1 MLIATPNLCL
11 DITVQLAH
19 LEPGTVARATATD
32 TSAGG
37 KGVNAARAAA
47 ALGAA
52 PMVTGFL
59 PTHDGNR
66 FEQLLAAERLSF
78 RPVPVDGVLRVA
90 TVLLEDDG
98 RVTVVNG
105 RGPDIDSS
113 HWQAFLGQVAA
124 LVDGSGVLVCSG
136 SLPPGVPL
144 DGYRQLTEIAHRAGV
159 PVLVDA
165 APSVLQQVLSAGPD
179 LVSPNLSE
187 AEGLL
192 LGRSDE
198 QVHEQG
204 ADIPS
209 RAVRASHQ
217 LHHAGAARA
226 VVTAGGAGAALSTAD
241 GSWWL
246 PAPRVNVIN
255 PIGAGDCF
263 AAGAA
268 VALLAGAGDLDIVKR
283 GMAAASAS
291 CETTTAGR
299 LDAARAAV
307 LFERIRPEF
316 AGRGTEVPGTQAA
329 GNGAAAGTS
338 ATGVSAR

>member
-11 DITVQLAH
+11 DITVRTAR
-19 LEPGTVARATATD
+19 LELGTVARATDTD

-37 KGVNAARAAA
+37 KGVNVARAATV
-47 ALGAA
+47 LGAA
-52 PMVTGFL
+52 PMLTGFL
-59 PTHDGNR
+59 PRADGHR
-66 FEQLLAAERLSF
+66 FEQLLAGERTSF
-78 RPVPVDGVLRVA
+78 RPLAVDGVLRVS
-90 TVLLEDDG
+90 TILLEDDG

-105 RGPDIDSS
+105 RGPEIDAAD
-113 HWQAFLGQVAA
+113 WQAFLTQLTA
-124 LVDGSGVLVCSG
+124 LVPGSGVLVCSG
-136 SLPPGVPL
+136 SLPPGVPV
-144 DGYRQLTEIAHRAGV
+144 DGYRQLAEISQRAGV
-159 PVLVDA
+159 PVVVDA
-165 APSVLQQVLSAGPD
+165 APQVLEQALAAQPD

-204 ADIPS
+204 TDSAV
-209 RAVRASHQ
+209 RAVRASRL
-217 LHHAGAARA
+217 LHRRGARRA
-226 VVTAGGAGAALSTAD
+226 VVTAGAAGAALTTAA

-246 PAPRVNVIN
+246 PAPRVNVVN

-268 VALLAGAGDLDIVKR
+268 LALLAGAADPDVVRR
-283 GMAAASAS
+283 GMAVASAS
-291 CETTTAGR
+291 CETATAGR

-316 AGRGTEVPGTQAA
+316 AGAADMSAPGT
-329 GNGAAAGTS
+329 TVD
-338 ATGVSAR
+338 GVTW

>member
-1 MLIATPNLCL
+1 MLIATPNLSL
-11 DITVQLAH
+11 DITVRLTR
-19 LEPGTVARATATD
+19 LELGTVARAFATD

-37 KGVNAARAAA
+37 KGVNVARAAA
-47 ALGAA
+47 VLGAA
-52 PMVTGFL
+52 PVLTGFL
-59 PTHDGNR
+59 PTADGNR
-66 FEQLLAAERLSF
+66 FEQLLSTERTSF
-78 RPVPVDGVLRVA
+78 RPLAVDGVLRVS
-90 TVLLEDDG
+90 TILLEDDG

-105 RGPDIDSS
+105 RGPEIDSA
-113 HWQAFLGQVAA
+113 HWQAFLEQLTA
-124 LVDGSGVLVCSG
+124 LVPTSGVLVCSG

-144 DGYRQLTEIAHRAGV
+144 DGYRQLAEIGHRAGV
-159 PVLVDA
+159 PVVVDA
-165 APSVLQQVLSAGPD
+165 APQVLEQALAAHPD

-198 QVHEQG
+198 RVHEQG

-209 RAVRASHQ
+209 RAVRASIQ
-217 LHHAGAARA
+217 LHRNGARRA
-226 VVTAGGAGAALSTAD
+226 VVTAGAAGAALTTAA

-246 PAPRVNVIN
+246 PAPRVNVVN

-268 VALLAGAGDLDIVKR
+268 LALLAGEADPDVVKR

-291 CETTTAGR
+291 CESATAGR

-316 AGRGTEVPGTQAA
+316 AGTDGADGSDVGGDPIA
-329 GNGAAAGTS
+329 GV
-338 ATGVSAR
+338 ATR